1 MSAPRRPPVPPELQR
16 GYLTAAAG
24 LRPIQG
30 EVREEP
36 EDFQVEEV
44 PLYAPAGEGAH
55 LYLWV
60 EKRGIPTDEAV
71 RRISR
76 RLGIPRRDVG
86 HAGLKDARA
95 LTRQWLSIPAPRQAE
110 PGAELPAL
118 DDGQLRVLE
127 ARRHK
132 NKLKVGHLLGN
143 RFRLRLRGGAGPDGV
158 GATDARAAL
167 ELLARRGVPNYFG
180 LQRFGVERHTHLLGQ
195 ALVRED
201 PARLVALLLTGAGR
215 PGDPQPGGR
224 MGEAR
229 EAARASDWT
238 RAAELLPP
246 SLAAESALARAL
258 ARGAS
263 VEQAARA
270 IGGKWTGFY
279 AAAWQSWLFNAYLT
293 RRLERIDALEAGEVA
308 TLHRNGAA
316 FLVEDPA
323 REAPRCAAFE
333 ISPSGPLFGR
343 RLLRPAEGSGPR
355 ADEDAL
361 LAELAPGID
370 PEVGEALGARPQGE
384 RRPLR
389 IALRELVVEVEGPD
403 LILGFFL
410 PRGSYA
416 TSVLEELFQR
426 QTD

>member
-1 MSAPRRPPVPPELQR
+1 MSRTRVAVPPELQR
-16 GYLTAAAG
+16 AFLTAAAG
-24 LRPIQG
+24 LAPIAG

-44 PLYAPAGEGAH
+44 PLYEPAGEGSH
-55 LYLWV
+55 LYLWL

-76 RLGIPRRDVG
+76 RLGIARRDVG

-95 LTRQWLSIPAPRQAE
+95 LTRQWLSIPAPASF
-110 PGAELPAL
+110 ELPGL
-118 DDGQLRVLE
+118 DDGQMRVLE

-143 RFRLRLRGGAGPDGV
+143 RFRLRVRGAGP
-158 GATDARAAL
+158 ALEPARAAL

-201 PARLVALLLTGAGR
+201 APRLVELLLVGAGR
-215 PGDPQPGGR
+215 EGDPAPGGR
-224 MGEAR
+224 LGEAR
-229 EAARASDWT
+229 EAARAGEWT
-238 RAAELLPP
+238 RVSELLPP
-246 SLAAESALARAL
+246 SMAAESSLARAL
-258 ARGAS
+258 ARGQ
-263 VEQAARA
+263 EPREAARA
-270 IGGKWTGFY
+270 LGGKWLPFY
-279 AAAWQSWLFNAYLT
+279 AAAWQSWLFNTYLT
-293 RRLERIDALEAGEVA
+293 RHLERIDVVEAGEVVS
-308 TLHRNGAA
+308 LHRNGAA
-316 FLVEDPA
+316 FLVEDVA
-323 REAPRCAAFE
+323 REQPRCAAFE

-343 RLLRPAEGSGPR
+343 RLLRPAEGSAPR
-355 ADEDAL
+355 AAEDAL

-389 IALRELVVEVEGPD
+389 IALRELAIEVEGPD
-403 LILGFFL
+403 LLLSFFL